1 MIERGVGVMPRSVE
15 ACFWLRPLKLRAVLS
30 DNSLMAA
37 KLNSPIVVAVVFVFF
52 LAVDGF
58 LFYRYQQ
65 SLHSAGDAAA
75 NNAPIEETASS
86 PEVEGVRVFVS
97 AVDGVEGFSV
107 LEDERLVY
115 DRVNGSG
122 SEQFE
127 AEEAIIITA
136 GDGGAVQVGV
146 DGENL
151 EPLGASG
158 EPTTRTFTA
167 ESES

>member
-1 MIERGVGVMPRSVE
+1 
-15 ACFWLRPLKLRAVLS
+15 
-30 DNSLMAA
+30 MAA
-37 KLNSPIVVAVVFVFF
+37 KLNTPIAVAVVFVVF

-65 SLHSAGDAAA
+65 ALHSAGDTAA
-75 NNAPIEETASS
+75 NNAPLEETASS
-86 PEVEGVRVFVS
+86 PEEEGVRVFVS
-97 AVDGVEGFSV
+97 AVDGVEGLSV
-107 LEDERLVY
+107 SEDGRLVY
-115 DRVNGSG
+115 DKVSASG

-127 AEEAIIITA
+127 AEEAIVITA

-146 DGENL
+146 GGESL

-167 ESES
+167 VS

>member
-1 MIERGVGVMPRSVE
+1 MGEI
-15 ACFWLRPLKLRAVLS
+15 
-30 DNSLMAA
+30 
-37 KLNSPIVVAVVFVFF
+37 LNSPKVVAVVFVVV

-58 LFYRYQQ
+58 LFYRQQ
-65 SLHSAGDAAA
+65 QALNSAGDAAA
-75 NNAPIEETASS
+75 TTAPVEERASS
-86 PEVEGVRVFVS
+86 PEEEGVRVFVS
-97 AVDGVEGFSV
+97 APDGVEGFSV
-107 LEDERLVY
+107 SEDGRLVY
-115 DRVNGSG
+115 DQVSASG
-122 SEQFE
+122 TEEFE

-136 GDGGAVQVGV
+136 DDGGAVQVGV